1 MNPPKERIANRQLFY
16 FLFMMR
22 TMIVM
27 GTLPVLTAADALQD
41 AWISSI
47 LSFFTAAILV
57 VMIGALSIRF
67 PDLTVVQYSQKLL
80 GAWGGRIFSLL
91 FILNYLHIASTDV
104 RVYAEA
110 IITGFLPNTPLI
122 FIISVMVVV
131 AGLAAHAGVEVIGR
145 AADLLFPFFVL
156 MIVLALIFP
165 LPGGRFLLANLEPI
179 MSRGVAPVLRGAL
192 VPTLIIAQYLSLLML
207 TPTTT
212 QPVKALKTALYAL
225 AASSLVLTLV
235 AGSVIVMLGPDR
247 GSRSTFPFFAMVRTL
262 QISEFVER
270 VEILTVFSWGFGLFI
285 GCLPAGGHL
294 GPVSGSRA
302 QYLSPA
308 DRAHHG
314 DLCGARYAVLSGHV
328 ANSDLL
334 QPSGYS
340 THPDLC
346 YRRSHGNPVAG
357 LPVSTFAGEGI
368 G

>member
-1 MNPPKERIANRQLFY
+1 
-16 FLFMMR
+16 
-22 TMIVM
+22 
-27 GTLPVLTAADALQD
+27 
-41 AWISSI
+41 
-47 LSFFTAAILV
+47 
-57 VMIGALSIRF
+57 MIGVLSIRF
-67 PDLTVVQYSQKLL
+67 PELTVVQYSQKLL
-80 GAWGGRIFSLL
+80 GTWGGRILSLL

-110 IITGFLPNTPLI
+110 IITGFLPTTPLI

-131 AGLAAHAGVEVIGR
+131 AGLAAHVGVEVIGR

-156 MIVLALIFP
+156 MIALALVFIP
-165 LPGGRFLLANLEPI
+165 LSEMRFLLGNLEPI
-179 MSRGVAPVLRGAL
+179 MSRGMAPVLRGAL

-285 GCLPAGGHL
+285 GLSVFLLVATWGLSQVL
-294 GPVSGSRA
+294 GLSTYRPLIGPIMVICVALATQSYRDMFQIRTFFSPPVMAPIQTFAIVVPMGILWLA
-302 QYLSPA
+302 YL
-308 DRAHHG
+308 
-314 DLCGARYAVLSGHV
+314 
-328 ANSDLL
+328 
-334 QPSGYS
+334 
-340 THPDLC
+340 
-346 YRRSHGNPVAG
+346 YRRLLGR
-357 LPVSTFAGEGI
+357 E
-368 G
+368 